1 MKENGIPF
9 REITE
14 TDFESLKKVVDSI
27 SNISDILRNQNS
39 ILETLATDY
48 TSLIKEVNNLKIRLK
63 DSPYLAK
70 VAGGIDE
77 EIERLKR
84 AKEYAGDTP

>member
-1 MKENGIPF
+1 MREDGIPF

-63 DSPYLAK
+63 DSPSLAK